1 MGAWTIGSNGD
12 YDHHWSLKFLW
23 RLHPWLVSPHR
34 IGEAWL
40 RPQWPTFITIV
51 STNFLSYNYVFLVS
65 FCSWYQTCCFRSIML
80 YVYMWRVRFN
90 GWKCAIVWLRV
101 LVPPLNPF
109 PYAPTLAQDETQL
122 YLIITIAIKTTHSWL
137 LWDYLRLFV
146 GCFGGGDSSM
156 DFG

>member
-1 MGAWTIGSNGD
+1 MCLA
-12 YDHHWSLKFLW
+12 
-23 RLHPWLVSPHR
+23 RR
-34 IGEAWL
+34 IGDAWL
-40 RPQWPTFITIV
+40 RLVRPQWTTFIAIV

-90 GWKCAIVWLRV
+90 GWKCAIVRLRV

-122 YLIITIAIKTTHSWL
+122 YFIITIVIKTTHSWL
-137 LWDYLRLFV
+137 LWDFFSGRWFFNGFWLTKSKKRACICVMKLRYNYLVNLLL
-146 GCFGGGDSSM
+146 
-156 DFG
+156 